1 MSSKLEEKFAQ
12 EHMSAVDAAKG
23 GYIDQPIEPGY
34 TRMHIIG
41 ALNALFRLREP
52 KNSERRGVP
61 RF

>member
-1 MSSKLEEKFAQ
+1 
-12 EHMSAVDAAKG
+12 MSAVDAAKG